1 MNPLKPAMG
10 ALPDILAR
18 LSAHQVALFLDFDGT
33 LTPIVANPDRAEL
46 GEPVR
51 QTLRALAGVC
61 RVTVVS
67 GRALADVRARVALDT
82 LAYVGSH
89 GFEIA
94 APQATAD
101 DPEAML
107 LQKGEKFLGTI
118 DRVEDEL
125 RLRTGR
131 IDGVLLERKPF
142 GIALHYR
149 QVADHNVPTVTKY
162 MYAIL
167 REHPGLRVTAGKKIY
182 DIRPD
187 IEWDKGTAVRWLLER
202 FQQQRS
208 AGAPAFRAIY
218 LGDDTTDEDAFRA
231 LDDDGVTIVVQS
243 SPRPSAAD
251 YCLSDPRAVQR
262 FLDALLAELRKT
274 YASPEPQTPDA

>member
-10 ALPDILAR
+10 ALPEILER
-18 LSAHQVALFLDFDGT
+18 LSAHQAALFIDYDGT
-33 LTPIVANPDRAEL
+33 LTPIVANPDLALLSEA
-46 GEPVR
+46 VR
-51 QTLRALAGVC
+51 QTLGALAGVC
-61 RVTVVS
+61 KVAVVS
-67 GRALADVRARVALDT
+67 GRGLADVRARVGLDT
-82 LAYVGSH
+82 LTYVGSH

-101 DPEAML
+101 DPGAML
-107 LQKGEKFLGTI
+107 LEKGQAFLSTI
-118 DRVEDEL
+118 DRVEGEL

-149 QVADHNVPTVTKY
+149 QVAAHDVPTVTKY
-162 MYAIL
+162 MNDVL

-187 IEWDKGTAVRWLLER
+187 IDWDKGTAVRWVLAR

-208 AGAPAFRAIY
+208 AGEPAFRAIY

-231 LDDDGVTIVVQS
+231 LRDGGITIAVQS
-243 SPRPSAAD
+243 GARPTAAE
-251 YCLSDPRAVQR
+251 YCLSDTRAVQG
-262 FLDALLAELRKT
+262 FLGALLAELSKSC
-274 YASPEPQTPDA
+274 ASPEPKTPDA